1 MGFGLRLRS
10 LLTARRLRTA
20 SCAARGRTPRCSLA
34 LDGQCGHLGLRPF
47 RLEHFV
53 VWLACIGLDDRQVA
67 TILQQRLDGTVVQQ
81 VRVASNGRGEV
92 RVGVIGQAEVPLII
106 GRVDGSLHRPQ
117 HHRLQERRI
126 GSSLDLLRQYLIV
139 LRARAA
145 LLARFNLSVAQ
156 PKAGTRQELAQLG
169 QPVGARA
176 FMHPIERR
184 MLVALQEIGR
194 AGVGG
199 QHAFLDQL
207 VGIVA
212 TLGDDP
218 RDASLLVAEH
228 LGFGR
233 LELDGPPL
241 LASGL
246 QRLVERMQVVDLR
259 QHRFSALDG
268 SHVLAGQDAPDLVVG
283 QPRRRIH
290 HGRIELIGNH
300 FAVGVD
306 HHVGHQHQ
314 PVHLRVD
321 RAQPVGELLGQHGND
336 PTREIHRGGA
346 LLGLGIQRAA
356 RAHIMTDIG
365 NGHQQPPAAGL
376 ARLCISHGL
385 AVDGII
391 KVAGV
396 LTVDRHQRHV
406 AQVHAVAVVGWPQ
419 AVGQR
424 PRLGQHGIIETV
436 RHIELAHGDLDL
448 HARIVH
454 VAQHFDHAADG
465 RRVPARR
472 RGDLHRHHLPGLR
485 PLGATGL
492 NQDVVL
498 DALIFGSEDQHAPF
512 LHQAAHHGPVVVL
525 RHLDDLAFRPPP
537 VVRPHAAHQHPVTVH
552 DLGHFTRRQEDVGA
566 AIVRQH
572 ETEAVSMPRHAARNE
587 VDATDQ
593 HQGALAPGQDLTVT
607 LHGGHTPPHSHQG
620 PFGHPHALDQ
630 LLNGKRCAF
639 LGQRIQ
645 DGLSAG
651 GIQIF
656 F

>member
-1 MGFGLRLRS
+1 M
-10 LLTARRLRTA
+10 
-20 SCAARGRTPRCSLA
+20 
-34 LDGQCGHLGLRPF
+34 
-47 RLEHFV
+47 
-53 VWLACIGLDDRQVA
+53 
-67 TILQQRLDGTVVQQ
+67 
-81 VRVASNGRGEV
+81 
-92 RVGVIGQAEVPLII
+92 PLIV
-106 GRVDGSLHRPQ
+106 GRVDGGLHGPQ
-117 HHRLQERRI
+117 HHRLQKGRI
-126 GSSLDLLRQYLIV
+126 GSPLDLLRQYLIV

-145 LLARFNLSVAQ
+145 LLARFDLSIAQ

-169 QPVGARA
+169 QPVGAGA
-176 FMHPIERR
+176 LVHPVKCR

-207 VGIVA
+207 VGVISA
-212 TLGDDP
+212 LGNDL
-218 RDASLLVAEH
+218 RDAPLLVTEH
-228 LGFGR
+228 LGLGR

-241 LASGL
+241 LACCL
-246 QRLVERMQVVDLR
+246 QRLIERVQVVDLR
-259 QHRFSALDG
+259 QHRFSVLDG

-290 HGRIELIGNH
+290 DGRIELIGNH
-300 FAVGVD
+300 FAVSVD

-314 PVHLRVD
+314 PVHLRID
-321 RAQPVGELLGQHGND
+321 RAQPVGELLGQHGDD

-346 LLGLGIQRAA
+346 HLGLGIQRAA
-356 RAHIMTDIG
+356 WTHIVTDIG

-385 AVDGII
+385 AVDSIV

-396 LTVDRHQRHV
+396 LAIDRHQRYV
-406 AQVHAVAVVGWPQ
+406 TQVHAVAVVGRPQ

-424 PRLGQHGIIETV
+424 PRLGQHGIIEAM
-436 RHIELAHGDLDL
+436 RHIKLAHGDLDL

-454 VAQHFDHAADG
+454 VAQHLDHAADG

-485 PLGATGL
+485 TLGAACL
-492 NQDVVL
+492 DQDVVL
-498 DALIFGSEDQHAPF
+498 DALIFGSQDQHAPF
-512 LHQAAHHGPVVVL
+512 LHQATHHGPIVVL
-525 RHLDDLAFRPPP
+525 RHLDDLAFRPSP
-537 VVRPHAAHQHPVTVH
+537 VVGPHAAHQHPVTVH
-552 DLGHFTRRQEDVGA
+552 DLGHLARRQEDVGA

-572 ETEAVSMPRHAARNE
+572 ETEAVSMPRHAAGNE

-620 PFGHPHALDQ
+620 PFRDPHALDQ